1 MLLAVVIVPE
11 PDIAGN
17 AAVPGFR
24 LSSSLRHSGLLTQL
38 QVIWSN
44 VLCPKGLAHG
54 QWIPLLFLVPRA
66 SRSRP
71 PPPDRHPGLDP
82 GSRCLPGAEQLTRTA
97 AAKSENAPGPSLTS
111 CRT

>member
-44 VLCPKGLAHG
+44 VLCPKGLEHG
-54 QWIPLLFLVPRA
+54 QWIPLPLQSKNR
-66 SRSRP
+66 R
-71 PPPDRHPGLDP
+71 
-82 GSRCLPGAEQLTRTA
+82 EIM
-97 AAKSENAPGPSLTS
+97 
-111 CRT
+111 

>member
-11 PDIAGN
+11 PDIVGN

-54 QWIPLLFLVPRA
+54 QWIPLPLQ
-66 SRSRP
+66 SKK
-71 PPPDRHPGLDP
+71 G
-82 GSRCLPGAEQLTRTA
+82 E
-97 AAKSENAPGPSLTS
+97 KSWDLIV
-111 CRT
+111 